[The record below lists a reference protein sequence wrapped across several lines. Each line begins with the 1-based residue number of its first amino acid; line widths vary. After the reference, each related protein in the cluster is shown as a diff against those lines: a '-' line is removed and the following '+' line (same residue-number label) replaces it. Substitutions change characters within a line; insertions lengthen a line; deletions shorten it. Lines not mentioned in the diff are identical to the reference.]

1 MSVITDFHQHSLRQ
15 GALLTDADLQSAFAS
30 ILPSDVLPMELL
42 AADPA
47 RLLAS
52 DSAVPVPPAFR
63 PLLICL
69 SSLHAI
75 HIPNSPANNYGI
87 TAASA
92 EEEGYASVQERDTH
106 ELQLLTD
113 AQARLTADLNGPET
127 LSMDMSRTEE
137 LCSALLV
144 VKLAVT
150 CSEAVAAASS
160 AKAALQ
166 SAHEAVWM
174 VVAMLSQS
182 ICLDIA
188 SRSASTADQERHLS
202 TLVIAMLMPQLH
214 KAVRTVVPDA
224 PCMELVPKVCWMLCA
239 VLTAPT
245 AVASAVAHEII
256 RTGVSLH
263 AVICLQ
269 FAIRFSVMFESR
281 ICYNRSIF
289 VHSHLYCLQF
299 AVGFGLCLGLEFVI
313 TCVSLYT
320 VTCTVCYLL

>member
-52 DSAVPVPPAFR
+52 DSTVTVPPAFR

-75 HIPNSPANNYGI
+75 RIPNSPANNYGL
-87 TAASA
+87 TSASA

-106 ELQLLTD
+106 ELFTD
-113 AQARLTADLNGPET
+113 AKARLTADLTGPGM
-127 LSMDMSRTEE
+127 LSMVMSRTEE

-150 CSEAVAAASS
+150 CSEAVTAASS
-160 AKAALQ
+160 PKAVLQ

-174 VVAMLSQS
+174 VVPMLSRS

-188 SRSASTADQERHLS
+188 SRNASTADQERHLS
-202 TLVIAMLMPQLH
+202 VLVIAMLMPQLQ
-214 KAVRTVVPDA
+214 KAVRTVVRDA
-224 PCMELVPKVCWMLCA
+224 PGMELVPKVCWMLCA
-239 VLTAPT
+239 VLSAPT
-245 AVASAVAHEII
+245 AVASAVAHEIV

-263 AVICLQ
+263 TVICLQ
-269 FAIRFSVMFESR
+269 FAIGFGFMLRFLFCDNR
-281 ICYNRSIF
+281 IS
-289 VHSHLYCLQF
+289 VHSHL
-299 AVGFGLCLGLEFVI
+299 
-313 TCVSLYT
+313 
-320 VTCTVCYLL
+320 